1 MSYNRRG
8 KYDYC
13 LLLKTLFF
21 DCLKKI
27 CKNNPIFKKEIPNE
41 IIAND
46 RQISNLTSDKKQ
58 LIFESF
64 ADIYNFNHDFSILT
78 IKFLIESNEPKN
90 VETLINFISMLHSG
104 YYLIKA
110 IIMLLLK
117 LILMILLLSLSILL
131 IYPKNEN
138 INVNEKDYYIF
149 EIKKYKISIKITPEI
164 VLRIIIF
171 FIFDLNFIIGEILF
185 LRKFER
191 KKIRPKYFLLFLQI
205 IKYILN
211 AIIYINKL
219 LPLKKKNLDYDET
232 IFYKN
237 NYIIEILLLLIIDL
251 LKFII
256 K

>member
-1 MSYNRRG
+1 
-8 KYDYC
+8 
-13 LLLKTLFF
+13 
-21 DCLKKI
+21 
-27 CKNNPIFKKEIPNE
+27 
-41 IIAND
+41 
-46 RQISNLTSDKKQ
+46 
-58 LIFESF
+58 
-64 ADIYNFNHDFSILT
+64 
-78 IKFLIESNEPKN
+78 
-90 VETLINFISMLHSG
+90 
-104 YYLIKA
+104 
-110 IIMLLLK
+110 MLLLK
-117 LILMILLLSLSILL
+117 LILLILLLSLSILL

-138 INVNEKDYYIF
+138 INVNEKDHYIF
-149 EIKKYKISIKITPEI
+149 AIKKYKISIKITPEI

-191 KKIRPKYFLLFLQI
+191 KKIRSKYFLLFLQI

>member
-1 MSYNRRG
+1 
-8 KYDYC
+8 
-13 LLLKTLFF
+13 
-21 DCLKKI
+21 
-27 CKNNPIFKKEIPNE
+27 
-41 IIAND
+41 
-46 RQISNLTSDKKQ
+46 
-58 LIFESF
+58 
-64 ADIYNFNHDFSILT
+64 
-78 IKFLIESNEPKN
+78 
-90 VETLINFISMLHSG
+90 
-104 YYLIKA
+104 
-110 IIMLLLK
+110 MLLLK
-117 LILMILLLSLSILL
+117 LILLILLLSLSILL

-138 INVNEKDYYIF
+138 INVNEKDHYIF
-149 EIKKYKISIKITPEI
+149 AIKKYNKISIKITPEI

-191 KKIRPKYFLLFLQI
+191 KKIRSKYFLLFLQI

>member
-1 MSYNRRG
+1 
-8 KYDYC
+8 
-13 LLLKTLFF
+13 
-21 DCLKKI
+21 
-27 CKNNPIFKKEIPNE
+27 
-41 IIAND
+41 
-46 RQISNLTSDKKQ
+46 
-58 LIFESF
+58 
-64 ADIYNFNHDFSILT
+64 
-78 IKFLIESNEPKN
+78 
-90 VETLINFISMLHSG
+90 
-104 YYLIKA
+104 
-110 IIMLLLK
+110 
-117 LILMILLLSLSILL
+117 MILLLSLSILL

-149 EIKKYKISIKITPEI
+149 AIKKYKISIKITPEI

-191 KKIRPKYFLLFLQI
+191 KKIRSKYFLLFLQI